1 MKIKIL
7 LLILTFSTINIVAH
21 AQVNKIKKDSDK
33 NKSASGNSN
42 KKLGPSNNSG
52 NDGCAESCFN
62 FCGAV
67 CFSAFSKM
75 LIDLHAD
82 YLDNA
87 SKVPPTVSLDIMPH
101 IGYKPSST
109 GILQPRIRGNWGI
122 FSTDIRLN
130 SLLEQAN
137 NGYDFYNTLDW
148 QVIELNPLITEP
160 IILRFGTGFM
170 YEFSS
175 KQFFNEHFVGL
186 DVFIMDY
193 QYMSNV
199 EFRIAPDY
207 ETGEIPRMEGN
218 LRFNYRFLKSKSIFG
233 YATIGGLYQN
243 YYSNTEMI
251 GIMTG
256 VTFNIH

>member
-1 MKIKIL
+1 MKFLKIL
-7 LLILTFSTINIVAH
+7 LIITLSITCPAIY

-33 NKSASGNSN
+33 NKNASGNSN
-42 KKLGPSNNSG
+42 KKVTPNNNTSNN
-52 NDGCAESCFN
+52 GCVESCFN
-62 FCGAV
+62 VCGAV

-75 LIDLHAD
+75 LIDLHTD

-101 IGYKPSST
+101 IGYKLSNT
-109 GILQPRIRGNWGI
+109 GISQPRLRGNWGI

-130 SLLEQAN
+130 SLIESAN
-137 NGYDFYNTLDW
+137 NGYDFYNTIDW
-148 QVIELNPLITEP
+148 QVIELNPLITKP
-160 IILRFGTGFM
+160 VILRFGTGFM

-186 DVFIMDY
+186 DLFFMDY
-193 QYMSNV
+193 QYMTNA

-207 ETGEIPRMEGN
+207 ETGEMPRIEGA
-218 LRFNYRFLKSKSIFG
+218 LRFNYRFLESKSIFG
-233 YATIGGLYQN
+233 YGTVGGLYQN
-243 YYSNTEMI
+243 YYTNTEMI
-251 GIMTG
+251 GIMAG